1 VIGIRPGEVAVRVQH
16 RCLRFSRHETFRIVH
31 AVLPSEGVYV
41 GSISVAYV
49 DDRRMRSL
57 NARYLDH
64 RWTTDVLAFSYTT
77 SGAVDGEVVVN
88 LDQARRQAPHF
99 GVRYGDEVRRLLVH
113 GLLHLAGHVD
123 DTPSRRDR
131 MRRRED
137 RYLASL
143 TTRHARTNR

>member
-1 VIGIRPGEVAVRVQH
+1 M
-16 RCLRFSRHETFRIVH
+16 
-31 AVLPSEGVYV
+31 YV